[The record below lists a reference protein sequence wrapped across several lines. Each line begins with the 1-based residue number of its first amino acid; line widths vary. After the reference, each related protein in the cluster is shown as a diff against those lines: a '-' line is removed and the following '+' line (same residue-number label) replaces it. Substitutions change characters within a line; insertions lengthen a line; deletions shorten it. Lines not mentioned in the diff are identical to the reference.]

1 MCDFNNEYETNIEY
15 NYLNNQNETSEE
27 SSVQQTLPPRVGIS
41 KGRSLEKLIIP
52 DSAFDQ
58 ASKLSVGM
66 QFENWNHAN
75 LVLLAYGQQIGFVW
89 RIQDKYLDKNG
100 EAAPYL
106 KNVLYPI
113 KKRWAKC
120 FTFKEFNAGMFSTQR
135 VESINAII
143 HKFMNSHSTLLKC
156 FNGLQEM
163 LASELQKAEYRDYL
177 ANLPFIIAS
186 SSAIRVFPKL
196 VENLR
201 SVLTDEVFSIQKTQ
215 IDVCFEYYSKLIP
228 SDQYHMYNN
237 INDFDT
243 SVCLEDCT
251 DKCQIALK
259 SLISDVN
266 LTNVIEIWEV
276 KHMAVNT
283 TSVNYVAL
291 FQDHSHICTCLLLTS
306 EGLSRWYKKGV
317 DLQKINALDKS
328 ANFVIDTGSESS
340 LTFICEIHI
349 NEEDLLSNN
358 SEVEHFINKRQIYG
372 ECAALGRKLA
382 SLASEFNLAHIA
394 ATLRGLIQEVKLSN
408 NPVNKQDQEMIRN
421 PLQVNAKGRPAKRLK
436 SSGENSMGNRSI
448 NRSGDGYTLPSQ

>member
-1 MCDFNNEYETNIEY
+1 
-15 NYLNNQNETSEE
+15 
-27 SSVQQTLPPRVGIS
+27 
-41 KGRSLEKLIIP
+41 
-52 DSAFDQ
+52 
-58 ASKLSVGM
+58 
-66 QFENWNHAN
+66 
-75 LVLLAYGQQIGFVW
+75 
-89 RIQDKYLDKNG
+89 
-100 EAAPYL
+100 
-106 KNVLYPI
+106 
-113 KKRWAKC
+113 
-120 FTFKEFNAGMFSTQR
+120 
-135 VESINAII
+135 
-143 HKFMNSHSTLLKC
+143 MNSHSTLLRC

-177 ANLPFIIAS
+177 ANLPFSIAS

-201 SVLTDEVFSIQKTQ
+201 SVLTDEVFSIQKAQ

-228 SDQYHMYNN
+228 FDQYHTCNN

-259 SLISDVN
+259 SLISGVN

-291 FQDHSHICTCLLLTS
+291 FQDHSHICICLLLTS
-306 EGLSRWYKKGV
+306 EGLVCRHFFQMMLRTQKAQFTFNLLKSRWYKKGV

-340 LTFICEIHI
+340 VTFICGIHI
-349 NEEDLLSNN
+349 NEKDHLSNN

-382 SLASEFNLAHIA
+382 SLASEFNLTHIA
-394 ATLRGLIQEVKLSN
+394 ATLRGLIQEVELSN

-436 SSGENSMGNRSI
+436 SSGENSTGNRST
-448 NRSGDGYTLPSQ
+448 NRSGDGYTCHNCLKDGHNSRSCSAPYKICKESGHNYLRCPNKENV

>member
-1 MCDFNNEYETNIEY
+1 
-15 NYLNNQNETSEE
+15 
-27 SSVQQTLPPRVGIS
+27 
-41 KGRSLEKLIIP
+41 
-52 DSAFDQ
+52 
-58 ASKLSVGM
+58 
-66 QFENWNHAN
+66 
-75 LVLLAYGQQIGFVW
+75 
-89 RIQDKYLDKNG
+89 
-100 EAAPYL
+100 
-106 KNVLYPI
+106 
-113 KKRWAKC
+113 
-120 FTFKEFNAGMFSTQR
+120 MFSTQR

-306 EGLSRWYKKGV
+306 EGLVCHHFFQVMLRTQKAQFTFNLLKSRWYKKGV

-448 NRSGDGYTLPSQ
+448 NRSGDGYTLPSQKYPVK